1 MGMLSGLPNLEPGA
15 LDIAMARISLSGGNP
30 VNADAQLKKARDSMA
45 PNSPLLA
52 DREEL
57 WGSVEENLGDNV
69 QAAEHYLAAAA
80 ADPHRP
86 GPPRR
91 LAELYATKKEWKDAA
106 RWMEQY
112 AKIEPEATGH
122 ELALLGDYY
131 MAGFELD
138 KALAMFKTSLEKDPY
153 TFLARLNLA
162 RLFEK
167 ERQPD
172 DAIEQYEYMMHYA
185 FDRDPDIYVK
195 LVNLYKAKGGK
206 AKEIREVLSRGHRLY
221 PTDMPIYRLYREAFG
236 ID

>member
-1 MGMLSGLPNLEPGA
+1 
-15 LDIAMARISLSGGNP
+15 
-30 VNADAQLKKARDSMA
+30 
-45 PNSPLLA
+45 
-52 DREEL
+52 
-57 WGSVEENLGDNV
+57 
-69 QAAEHYLAAAA
+69 
-80 ADPHRP
+80 
-86 GPPRR
+86 
-91 LAELYATKKEWKDAA
+91 LAELYSTKKEWKEAA

-112 AKIEPEATGH
+112 TKVEPEVTGH

-138 KALAMFKTSLEKDPY
+138 KALATFKVSLEKDPY

-167 ERQPD
+167 EKQPD